1 MDALKQLGAVIKN
14 ARIKNG
20 LSQEQLA
27 EQLGVSPTHVKHMES
42 GRRKPSV
49 EILFQ
54 LAYILH
60 FSLDALIQPELQGM
74 AVRTQDIQT
83 LLADCS
89 PPQLELISDLIRA
102 VRKKNIK

>member
-1 MDALKQLGAVIKN
+1 MDALNQLGAVIKN
-14 ARIKNG
+14 ARVRNG

-49 EILFQ
+49 ETLFQ
-54 LAYILH
+54 LVRILH
-60 FSLDALIQPELQGM
+60 FSLDAIIQPELQGM
-74 AVRTQDIQT
+74 VAQTQDIQT

-89 PPQLELISDLIRA
+89 PQQLELVADLIRA
-102 VRKKNIK
+102 VRKTNIQ